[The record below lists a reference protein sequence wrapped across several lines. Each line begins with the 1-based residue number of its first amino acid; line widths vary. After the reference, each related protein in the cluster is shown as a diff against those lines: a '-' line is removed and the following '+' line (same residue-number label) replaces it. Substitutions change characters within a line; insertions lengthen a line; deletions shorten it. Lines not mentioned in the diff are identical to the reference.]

1 MTKIFTENFRASDFI
16 LDRVLNPNRDPE
28 IGNTRPDHLVEACGI
43 IPDFFCTACLEA
55 QQVDPLKLTLLG
67 IADKMDA
74 VYGHGGFAQYPLKG
88 TLGTKGVFL
97 SRRSRLAPAGPVFF

>member
-28 IGNTRPDHLVEACGI
+28 IGKAWPNDLVEACGI

-55 QQVDPLKLTLLG
+55 QQVDPLKLTSFR
-67 IADKMDA
+67 
-74 VYGHGGFAQYPLKG
+74 YC
-88 TLGTKGVFL
+88 
-97 SRRSRLAPAGPVFF
+97 